1 MICNNIHE
9 ISATVPRG
17 TQWCVHRV
25 SNGSVGRGL
34 WDCLRAP
41 PPITMP
47 SCAVPEFLAYTFF
60 DDFFDIDFLTS
71 QRPLWDR
78 FVRLFR
84 PQGAQNDR
92 KATQNGTNWSHFR
105 SFGRYGWKC
114 ENDVF
119 VYTKPSVSWFEGVPG
134 TSCAARFGHRN
145 GDRRTDRLPDTPK
158 RRKCRPG
165 GAQGRP
171 RVHKRGSG
179 GGVRELP
186 FSSFFRL
193 GSLGRSPGAPK
204 VAKVRPRAPK

>member
-1 MICNNIHE
+1 
-9 ISATVPRG
+9 VPRG

-34 WDCLRAP
+34 WDCLRASP
-41 PPITMP
+41 PNSLDFPDLP
-47 SCAVPEFLAYTFF
+47 AAPFF
-60 DDFFDIDFLTS
+60 HVFFDIDLFTS
-71 QRPLWDR
+71 QHPLWEQ
-78 FVRLFR
+78 FLRLFAPKVPKTTEKR
-84 PQGAQNDR
+84 PKRVPIGP
-92 KATQNGTNWSHFR
+92 HFR
-105 SFGRYGWKC
+105 SLWRYGWKC

-145 GDRRTDRLPDTPK
+145 GDRRTDRLPDAQK
-158 RRKCRPG
+158 RRKCRPD

-171 RVHKRGSG
+171 RVPKRSPG

-193 GSLGRSPGAPK
+193 NSLGRSPGVPK